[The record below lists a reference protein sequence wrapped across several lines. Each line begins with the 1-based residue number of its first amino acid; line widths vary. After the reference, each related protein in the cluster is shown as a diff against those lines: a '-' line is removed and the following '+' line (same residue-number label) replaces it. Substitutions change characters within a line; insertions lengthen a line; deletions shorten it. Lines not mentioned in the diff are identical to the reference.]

1 MNTNFTI
8 KNFRVFDEN
17 GVSLELKPITIL
29 TGCNSSG
36 KSSIVKAML
45 ILKHFFMQIKN
56 ANDIKAP
63 IKLFDYKIDIATE
76 ELKSLGNFANTINRD
91 SDSAEVTF
99 EYTIYSL
106 MLSKDVSVSLSFSV
120 NENDELKNGILQR
133 ISMSIDDKEFYSAN
147 RKENYYTCNLNA
159 IKKECP
165 DFLELEF
172 LIHAYC
178 SLYGEYNYDS
188 FRRRSNNEYKKLL
201 LDAKKSIQEY
211 DETRSKDILK
221 YVYSSQIQ
229 NQDILRRYN
238 IDPNIIDWTREKG
251 SYFNIPVL
259 VELEKAGK
267 EGICSFINDKILI
280 VNGTE
285 EMRFASNKIMNDFIS
300 SNASSFFD
308 YFKDYEGRYFKS
320 VKTPMI
326 FEKSGIPRISDF
338 SISQD
343 YISTNPDTYEEVV
356 FNEDTLIS
364 VDEKI
369 TARKNWRES
378 SVNFPML
385 YEIVMLWNKFF
396 TNNKNGKDD
405 EPLNKSF
412 SEEKNDTDNGY
423 LYKTL
428 SKDIFERTDYYEY
441 SPEISHAGGYI
452 HYAYRALGAFLVNI
466 IHEVLNPEP
475 WIGIAY
481 ASSSRVEASPYYSLT
496 DKSNFSIALKKYFD
510 ARRVYSEKRLREKNH
525 FPIGSY
531 INKWIHELG
540 IGDNITF
547 DIFQNL
553 EVVAPKLHKQSGDEG
568 CFLTDVGFGITQLL
582 SVLITVETQILS
594 RLTESS
600 NHKGE
605 NRIEGLQD
613 LFKLFD
619 NWGQSGQKMCS
630 ILHNTIAIEE
640 PEIHLHPKYQ
650 SLLADMFVEAQEKY
664 KIHFII
670 ETHSEYL
677 IRKLQVMVADKDC
690 KLTSNIISLNYIG
703 SSRDGI
709 SSNLQIQILEDG
721 DLSESFGKGFYDE
734 ADSLAIQLFR
744 NKPILS

>member
-63 IKLFDYKIDIATE
+63 INLFNYKIDIATE

-91 SDSAEVTF
+91 SDSVEVTF

-106 MLSKDVSVSLSFSV
+106 MLSKDVSVCLSFSV

-172 LIHAYC
+172 IIHAYC
-178 SLYGEYNYDS
+178 SIYGQYNYDYIPKM
-188 FRRRSNNEYKKLL
+188 SNNEYKKLL

-211 DETRSKDILK
+211 DETRCKDILR
-221 YVYSSQIQ
+221 YVYSSQSQ
-229 NQDILRRYN
+229 DQDILRKYN
-238 IDPNIIDWTREKG
+238 IDPNIISWTRENG
-251 SYFNIPVL
+251 SYFNIPVIS
-259 VELEKAGK
+259 ELEKAGK
-267 EGICSFINDKILI
+267 EGICSLIYDKILA
-280 VNGTE
+280 NNNSE
-285 EMRFASNKIMNDFIS
+285 DMRFASNKILNDFMS
-300 SNASSFFD
+300 SDASSFFD
-308 YFKDYEGRYFKS
+308 YFKEYEGTYFKY
-320 VKTPMI
+320 VKTPKI
-326 FEKSGIPRISDF
+326 FNNTGIPRIYDF
-338 SISQD
+338 TISQD
-343 YISTNPDTYEEVV
+343 YLSMNPDTYEEVV
-356 FNEDTLIS
+356 FDEDTLKS
-364 VDEKI
+364 DDEKN

-385 YEIVMLWNKFF
+385 YEIVMLWNKSLTKD
-396 TNNKNGKDD
+396 TNDKDNVN
-405 EPLNKSF
+405 LFKS
-412 SEEKNDTDNGY
+412 
-423 LYKTL
+423 L
-428 SKDIFERTDYYEY
+428 SKEKFEKTDYYEY
-441 SPEISHAGGYI
+441 SPEILPAGGYI
-452 HYAYRALGAFLVNI
+452 HYAYRLLGTFLVNI
-466 IHEVLNPEP
+466 LHEVLNPEP

-510 ARRVYSEKRLREKNH
+510 ARRAYSEKSQRKNKD
-525 FPIGSY
+525 FNIGSY
-531 INKWIHELG
+531 INQWIQELG
-540 IGDNITF
+540 IGDKITF
-547 DIFQNL
+547 DVFQNL

-594 RLTESS
+594 RLTDSS

-619 NWGQSGQKMCS
+619 NWEQSERKMCS

-650 SLLADMFVEAQEKY
+650 SLLAEMFVEAYEKY

-690 KLTSNIISLNYIG
+690 KLTPNNISLNYIESG
-703 SSRDGI
+703 KDEI
-709 SSNLQIQILEDG
+709 SSNLQIQILDDG
-721 DLSESFGKGFYDE
+721 GLSDSFGEGFYDE
-734 ADSLAIQLFR
+734 ADSLAMQLFR